1 MHMKTSVIRIG
12 NSKGIRLSK
21 MLLAKYKIEDEVE
34 LVLEPEAI
42 IIRPVIKPR
51 HDWESAFAKVKD
63 ASDETLL
70 IDDVLDENDWAE

>member
-1 MHMKTSVIRIG
+1 MKTSIIRIG

-21 MLLAKYKIEDEVE
+21 MLLEKYKIEDEVE

-42 IIRPVIKPR
+42 IIRPVTKPR
-51 HDWESAFAKVKD
+51 HDWEAAFAKIKD
-63 ASDETLL
+63 TGEEPLL